1 MSLIWNGGA
10 MAAIDP
16 AALAALSEVMVLDD
30 YSRDL
35 YVDLGSGL
43 TSVDTRRSSAA
54 EAGGLRMDMPSPAA
68 ELSLCART
76 CHLDCLL

>member
-1 MSLIWNGGA
+1 

-54 EAGGLRMDMPSPAA
+54 EAGGLTMDMPVIFSRTAI
-68 ELSLCART
+68 SQCART